1 MNNLL
6 IAEQFHRLAKLME
19 LHQENVFKV
28 KAISNVAAMLEKLN
42 QEINLENYQSLA
54 AIKGI
59 GKNIIQK
66 IQEILKHG
74 KIKELEEYE
83 RLTPESVVELL
94 NIRGLGPSK
103 VFKLWKEL
111 NISSV
116 EQLIEACEN
125 NRLSNIKGFGEK
137 TQQTIYE
144 NTLFYL
150 QHKNKVQLG
159 IALSIA
165 EKISSILQ
173 QNKIKAELTGEL
185 RRQCEV
191 ISKIEFITTDKINK
205 ELLQEI
211 KAHSDIPVIIHH
223 CREEEYFYQ
232 LFETTG
238 SASFLKEINF
248 HQLKKRSFNNEE
260 DIFQSLNF
268 HYLPAF
274 QRESRKEHYEV
285 SKPVLKNENL
295 IQLNDFKGILHCHT
309 TFSDGLNAVEEFADY
324 VRKNGY
330 EYLGICDH
338 SQSAKYANGLTV
350 EKVLQQFQAIDEY
363 NRKHSNFK
371 LLKGIESDILKNG
384 SLDYSADVLS
394 QFDFVVA
401 SIHNHFEMTE
411 EEATQRLI
419 KAIENPY
426 TTILGHLTGRLL
438 LIRKGYPVNHKKI
451 IDACAANN
459 VIIELNANTYRL
471 DIDWRWLQYCMEKE
485 VKMAINPDAHE
496 KSAIKDIQYGVMV
509 AQKAGLTKEF
519 CINTMSLKELLN
531 FLKHRRKL

>member
-6 IAEQFHRLAKLME
+6 VAEQFYRLAKLME

-28 KAISNVAAMLEKLN
+28 KAISNAASILEKLN
-42 QEINLENYQSLA
+42 QEINLENYQSLSE
-54 AIKGI
+54 IKGI
-59 GKNIIQK
+59 GKNIVQK

-74 KIKELEEYE
+74 KIKKLEGYE
-83 RLTPESVVELL
+83 RITPESVVELL
-94 NIRGLGPSK
+94 NIKGLGPSK

-125 NRLSNIKGFGEK
+125 NRLSNIKGFGK
-137 TQQTIYE
+137 KIQQNILE

-150 QHKNKVQLG
+150 QQKNKVQLG

-165 EKISSILQ
+165 EKISCILQ
-173 QNKIKAELTGEL
+173 QNNIKTELTGEV

-191 ISKIEFITTDKINK
+191 ISKIEFITTSKINSK
-205 ELLQEI
+205 LLQEI
-211 KAHSDIPVIIHH
+211 NAISDVPVIIHH
-223 CREEEYFYQ
+223 CKEEEYFYQ
-232 LFETTG
+232 LVETTG
-238 SASFLKEINF
+238 SKRFLEEINF
-248 HQLKKRSFNNEE
+248 HQLKEQTFNNEE
-260 DIFQSLNF
+260 EIFTALNF
-268 HYLPAF
+268 QYLPPF

-285 SKPVLKNENL
+285 SEPSLKKENL
-295 IQLNDFKGILHCHT
+295 IQVGDFKGILHCHT
-309 TFSDGLNAVEEFADY
+309 IFSDGLNTLEEFADY
-324 VRKNGY
+324 VRESGY

-350 EKVLQQFQAIDEY
+350 EKVLEQFHAIDEY
-363 NRKHSNFK
+363 NKKHSDFK
-371 LLKGIESDILKNG
+371 VLKGIESDILKDG
-384 SLDYSADVLS
+384 ALDYSTDILS

-411 EEATQRLI
+411 DEATRRLI
-419 KAIENPY
+419 KAIENSY

-438 LIRKGYPVNHKKI
+438 LIRKGYPVDHKKI

-459 VIIELNANTYRL
+459 VAIELNANTYRL
-471 DIDWRWLQYCMEKE
+471 DIDWRWLQYCMKKE
-485 VKMAINPDAHE
+485 VMIAINPDAHE
-496 KSAIKDIQYGVMV
+496 KTAIKDIQYGVMV
-509 AQKAGLTKEF
+509 AQKSGLTKEF
-519 CINTMSLKELLN
+519 CLNTLSFNKLLN